1 VQIPLYIRRNIMK
14 FEKIFSIVLVLGSL
28 LWLTL
33 TPIAVGQQG
42 GRGLIV
48 DTGVLRLGPGQILR
62 ITINGQAGND
72 ALIVRFRR
80 MYYAGSANGG
90 VWKSSIA
97 AQDISDPITLAGNE
111 AASTDISAAGYEGV
125 RGAVTISGYTGTTTV
140 GAGVLFQ
147 IMNAATG
154 EIVSAWD
161 DTDITH

>member
-1 VQIPLYIRRNIMK
+1 
-14 FEKIFSIVLVLGSL
+14 
-28 LWLTL
+28 
-33 TPIAVGQQG
+33 
-42 GRGLIV
+42 
-48 DTGVLRLGPGQILR
+48 
-62 ITINGQAGND
+62 
-72 ALIVRFRR
+72 